1 MKAFSNKK
9 AQMGFGIRRM
19 VSLVLGLIFLALGL
33 IPLLNYFG
41 VIEFEFPFPIIDLV
55 LWILATVGGVF
66 LLWNALIERMPT
78 GIESQIRLASIVGT
92 LVLLAAGLIPILN
105 EFGVIGFALPEFS
118 GIIMNVMFTV
128 AGVLLL
134 YGTTK
139 QF

>member
-1 MKAFSNKK
+1 
-9 AQMGFGIRRM
+9 
-19 VSLVLGLIFLALGL
+19 
-33 IPLLNYFG
+33 
-41 VIEFEFPFPIIDLV
+41 
-55 LWILATVGGVF
+55 
-66 LLWNALIERMPT
+66 MPT